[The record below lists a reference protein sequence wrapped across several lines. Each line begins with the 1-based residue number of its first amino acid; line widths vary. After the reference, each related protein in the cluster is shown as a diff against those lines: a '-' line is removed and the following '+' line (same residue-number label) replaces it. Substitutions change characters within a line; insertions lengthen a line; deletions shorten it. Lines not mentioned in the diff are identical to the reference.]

1 MAEQKNKTRFP
12 FFRSLAFPL
21 RIFLLILVVSVFI
34 IAALAQYFTASFE
47 DYLATHVRDMA
58 MNQAKIIASND
69 SIITAVKHR
78 DYKRLAT
85 IADKLQSGTDF
96 DYVVIGDTNSI
107 RLYHPNPE
115 KIGYPMQFT
124 KPGALE
130 KGESYFITGKGSIGM
145 AMRAKT
151 PIFDDD
157 GKIIGVVSIGYL
169 ISKIDSWR
177 SDFLLPMAGVFILL
191 LLVLMLLSWFFAAH
205 IRRQMLGMEPKQIA
219 RVVRQQEALFSS
231 VYEGLIAVDP
241 DGYITAINR
250 SARKMLGLSSPGR
263 KWLGKPV
270 SEVVQPADF
279 FTQQI
284 AEKRQD
290 AMVNFNGLSVI
301 ANREAIRS
309 GDELLG
315 AIISFRSKD
324 EIATLN
330 AQLTQIKQYVE
341 SLRTLRHEHLNW
353 MSTING
359 LLQMKEYD
367 KVLTMVQGESQAQQQ
382 LIDSLRGAFADRQVA
397 GLLFGKVQRA
407 RELGLTMTIV
417 PGSQLHQLPE
427 GLDSTEFAAIVGNLL
442 DNAFEASL
450 RTQQGNKVVELYL
463 SDEGDDVIIEVADQ
477 GCGVPEAL
485 REKIFE
491 QGVSTRTDEPGEHG
505 IGLYLI
511 ASYVRRCD
519 GVITLEDN
527 SPCGTLFSL
536 FLPKVKKNNDGTI
549 NAIDR

>member
-69 SIITAVKHR
+69 SIIAAVKHR

-96 DYVVIGDTNSI
+96 DYVVIGDTNSV

-130 KGESYFITGKGSIGM
+130 RGESYFITGKGSIGM

-191 LLVLMLLSWFFAAH
+191 LLVLMLLSWLFAAH

-270 SEVVQPADF
+270 SEVVQPTDF

-359 LLQMKEYD
+359 LLHMKEYD
-367 KVLTMVQGESQAQQQ
+367 RVLAMVQGESQAQQQ

-450 RTQQGNKVVELYL
+450 RTQQGNKIVELYL

-511 ASYVRRCD
+511 ASYVRRCN

>member
-1 MAEQKNKTRFP
+1 MLQFNENKQFA
-12 FFRSLAFPL
+12 FFQRLAFPL
-21 RIFLLILVVSVFI
+21 RIFLLILVFSIFV

-47 DYLATHVRDMA
+47 DYLTLHVRDMA
-58 MNQAKIIASND
+58 MNQAKIIASSD
-69 SIITAVKHR
+69 SIITAVKTR
-78 DYKRLAT
+78 DRKRLAT
-85 IADKLQSGTDF
+85 IANKLQKDTDF
-96 DYVVIGDTNSI
+96 DYVVIGDRDSI

-157 GKIIGVVSIGYL
+157 GKVIGVVSVGYL
-169 ISKIDSWR
+169 VSKIDSWR
-177 SDFLLPMAGVFILL
+177 AEFLLPMAGVFVLL
-191 LLVLMLLSWFFAAH
+191 LGILMLLSWFLAAH
-205 IRRQMLGMEPKQIA
+205 IRRQMMGMEPKQIA

-241 DGYITAINR
+241 QGHITAINR
-250 SARKMLGLSSPGR
+250 NARKMLGLISPGR
-263 KWLGKPV
+263 QWLGRPI
-270 SEVVQPADF
+270 SAVVKPADF
-279 FTQQI
+279 FTEQI
-284 AEKRQD
+284 DERRQD
-290 AMVNFNGLSVI
+290 VVANFNGLSVI

-309 GDELLG
+309 GDDLLG

-324 EIATLN
+324 EISTLN

-353 MSTING
+353 MSTLNG

-367 KVLTMVQGESQAQQQ
+367 RVLAMVQGESQAQQQ
-382 LIDSLRGAFADRQVA
+382 LIDSLREAFADRQVA

-407 RELGLTMTIV
+407 RELGLKMTIV
-417 PGSQLHQLPE
+417 PGSQLSQLPQ

-450 RTQQGNKVVELYL
+450 RNDEGNKVVELYL
-463 SDEGDDVIIEVADQ
+463 SDEGDDVVIEVADQ

-485 REKIFE
+485 RDKIFE
-491 QGVSTRTDEPGEHG
+491 QGVSTRADEPGEHG

-511 ASYVRRCD
+511 ASYVARCG
-519 GVITLEDN
+519 GVITLEEN
-527 SPCGTLFSL
+527 APCGTLFSIYI
-536 FLPKVKKNNDGTI
+536 PKVKSNDSSI
-549 NAIDR
+549 NPIDR